1 MAEAGKETRSAT
13 GIGTDVQSPLQNI
26 TTKTNLALRVWAGS
40 AAALMLRRH
49 YKRMAC
55 VIHEEKR
62 RGGQARPRREA
73 PSGPKN
79 NGRVVWRKSARRLV
93 AGWFMEIR
101 CGRIAVVVNALART
115 LLLIFVLACNLAP
128 IEWMPNPGPLGDLV
142 RRTVADGVVGAYGL

>member
-1 MAEAGKETRSAT
+1 MRRREEEGKQGRAGKRRRDQRTMEGWFGELARS
-13 GIGTDVQSPLQNI
+13 
-26 TTKTNLALRVWAGS
+26 
-40 AAALMLRRH
+40 
-49 YKRMAC
+49 
-55 VIHEEKR
+55 
-62 RGGQARPRREA
+62 
-73 PSGPKN
+73 
-79 NGRVVWRKSARRLV
+79 LV